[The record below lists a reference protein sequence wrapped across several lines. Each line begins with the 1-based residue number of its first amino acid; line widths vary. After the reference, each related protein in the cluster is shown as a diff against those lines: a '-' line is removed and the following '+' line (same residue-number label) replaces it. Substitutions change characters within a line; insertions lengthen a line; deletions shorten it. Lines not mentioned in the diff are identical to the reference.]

1 LEGVD
6 ILRSG
11 PELTVF
17 DVRKYTENYIRKT
30 FVEPVNI
37 TMDNGKYKI
46 NDGVGFKIYEFW
58 NKTDKEL
65 LDNFEN
71 FSFKGDYV
79 GTIFFFLSGY
89 WEYIH
94 NGIKDRYGR
103 FPSEESF
110 ASKKGVLEEPVV
122 DILTEEIRK
131 NLGLSYKDRSHKAF
145 LTHDIDNLGLP
156 KGLRFIRAL
165 GGDLLIRKDIHLAFD
180 RIKKKILNDDPWSP
194 YNLINL
200 HRKYGTKGTFFF
212 MPCVQP
218 GFFSDGY
225 DINKNKKFL
234 QELGDEIT
242 LVSGTIGIHY
252 DIRHLKKDR
261 MKDDMKKLS
270 SVFGKPVEYGRAHF
284 LVFDITKSFE
294 IYEKAGIKYDT
305 TCSFAD
311 AVGFRFGTSKSFH
324 PYNFLQKREYNIVEI
339 PLIVMEG
346 SLRSPRYNNLTP
358 HEGFAKIT
366 EMVDKVK
373 RYNGTFTFLWHNSSF
388 YISYWKN
395 WEWVYHET
403 VNYLKKNNFEFI

>member
-1 LEGVD
+1 
-6 ILRSG
+6 
-11 PELTVF
+11 
-17 DVRKYTENYIRKT
+17 
-30 FVEPVNI
+30 
-37 TMDNGKYKI
+37 
-46 NDGVGFKIYEFW
+46 
-58 NKTDKEL
+58 
-65 LDNFEN
+65 
-71 FSFKGDYV
+71 
-79 GTIFFFLSGY
+79 
-89 WEYIH
+89 
-94 NGIKDRYGR
+94 
-103 FPSEESF
+103 
-110 ASKKGVLEEPVV
+110 
-122 DILTEEIRK
+122 
-131 NLGLSYKDRSHKAF
+131 
-145 LTHDIDNLGLP
+145 
-156 KGLRFIRAL
+156 
-165 GGDLLIRKDIHLAFD
+165 
-180 RIKKKILNDDPWSP
+180 
-194 YNLINL
+194 
-200 HRKYGTKGTFFF
+200 
-212 MPCVQP
+212 
-218 GFFSDGY
+218 
-225 DINKNKKFL
+225 
-234 QELGDEIT
+234 
-242 LVSGTIGIHY
+242 
-252 DIRHLKKDR
+252 
-261 MKDDMKKLS
+261 MKKLS

>member
-17 DVRKYTENYIRKT
+17 DVRKYTENYLRKT

-46 NDGVGFKIYEFW
+46 NDGVDFKIYEFW

-180 RIKKKILNDDPWSP
+180 RIKK
-194 YNLINL
+194 
-200 HRKYGTKGTFFF
+200 
-212 MPCVQP
+212 
-218 GFFSDGY
+218 
-225 DINKNKKFL
+225 
-234 QELGDEIT
+234 
-242 LVSGTIGIHY
+242 
-252 DIRHLKKDR
+252 
-261 MKDDMKKLS
+261 
-270 SVFGKPVEYGRAHF
+270 
-284 LVFDITKSFE
+284 
-294 IYEKAGIKYDT
+294 
-305 TCSFAD
+305 
-311 AVGFRFGTSKSFH
+311 
-324 PYNFLQKREYNIVEI
+324 
-339 PLIVMEG
+339 
-346 SLRSPRYNNLTP
+346 RY
-358 HEGFAKIT
+358 
-366 EMVDKVK
+366 
-373 RYNGTFTFLWHNSSF
+373 
-388 YISYWKN
+388 
-395 WEWVYHET
+395 
-403 VNYLKKNNFEFI
+403 